1 MRARGPPRKPVRIFS
16 RLPALARFLL
26 ALVAINF
33 VVFAAFRVAFWAAF
47 HETLAGASR
56 GDLIK
61 ALYLGSKFDFR
72 LALLF
77 LLPLVLLGWI
87 PLFDPAR
94 RRAARIA
101 WLAYLALAQC
111 VVLLL
116 YFVDFGH
123 YAYGRVRLNASLVDH
138 LRPVGVAARVAWD
151 TYPVLSCLLGLALLT
166 SAYFWIVRRAARH
179 TLVPAASP
187 LGKWPKRAAVAVL
200 AALYALGIYGKWSWY
215 PLRWSEAYFSSSE
228 AVAALALNPVLFL
241 MDTAENRNLT
251 YDADKV
257 REHYAYT
264 ASLLGVKTPDA
275 EKLDFAR
282 YVTPAG
288 KPPVQY
294 NLVVIHM
301 ESFAAFKTGVF
312 GNPLNATPY
321 FDAIARESLLFT
333 NFFVPEVPTPRSV
346 FTMITG
352 IPDVNGATTASR
364 NPLVVNQHTL
374 VNALEGY
381 EKYYFLGGSA
391 NWGNIRGLFTHNIPG
406 LHVFEEGD
414 YDAPQADG
422 WGVSDVVLFE
432 KADEVL
438 REEKKPFFAFIQT
451 AGNHRPFTIPDDH
464 RGFDLAQVDD
474 AALRENGFDSL
485 AAYNGIRYLDHSLES
500 FFKKARKAPYFRNT
514 VFVMYGDH
522 GNPSTRQTPWEQLRL
537 TGFHVP
543 LAIYAPGL
551 IKRGRRIDFTAS
563 LPDSLPTYL
572 SLLGV
577 PYLNTGLGRDLLGLG
592 PEDRHFSLIE
602 HVGVLDDE
610 FYLRLDP
617 GGARLFRY
625 RSQAA
630 AEDVHERY
638 PEKVAEL
645 RRLHDALYETSKYML
660 YHNPPRP
667 HAPRGAVV
675 RQAAVR

>member
-1 MRARGPPRKPVRIFS
+1 MPFVAINGIS

-26 ALVAINF
+26 GLVAINL

-47 HETLAGASR
+47 HETLAGTSR
-56 GDLIK
+56 GDLLK
-61 ALYLGSKFDFR
+61 AFYLGSKFDLR
-72 LALLF
+72 LVLLL
-77 LLPLVLLGWI
+77 LLPLALLGWI
-87 PLFDPAR
+87 ALFDPAR

-101 WLAYLALAQC
+101 WLGYLALAQC

-123 YAYGRVRLNASLVDH
+123 YAYARVRLNASLIDH
-138 LRPVGVAARVAWD
+138 LTPVEVAARVAWD
-151 TYPVLSCLLGLALLT
+151 TYPVLPGVLGLLLLT
-166 SAYFWIVRRAARH
+166 SAYVWIVRLAARH
-179 TLVPAASP
+179 TLVPATRP
-187 LGKWPKRAAVAVL
+187 LDKWPKRAAVTAL

-241 MDTAENRNLT
+241 MDTAENRNLP

-264 ASLLGVKTPDA
+264 ASLLGVKTPDPG
-275 EKLDFAR
+275 KLDFAR
-282 YVTPAG
+282 YVTPAR
-288 KPPVQY
+288 KPPVPY
-294 NLVVIHM
+294 NLVVIHL
-301 ESFAAFKTGVF
+301 ESFAAFKAGVF
-312 GNPLNATPY
+312 GNSLDATPY
-321 FDAIARESLLFT
+321 FDAIARDGLLFT
-333 NFFVPEVPTPRSV
+333 NFFVPEVPTARSV

-391 NWGNIRGLFTHNIPG
+391 TWGNIRGLFAHNIPG
-406 LHVFEEGD
+406 LHIFEEGD
-414 YDAPQADG
+414 YDARQADG

-432 KADEVL
+432 KADESL
-438 REEKKPFFAFIQT
+438 RKEKKPFFAFIQT
-451 AGNHRPFTIPDDH
+451 AGNHRPYTIPDDR
-464 RGFDLAQVDD
+464 RGFELAQADN
-474 AALRENGFDSL
+474 AALHDNGFDSL
-485 AAYNGIRYLDHSLES
+485 AAYNGLRFLDYALQA
-500 FFKKARKAPYFRNT
+500 FFTKARKAPYFRNT

-522 GNPSTRQTPWEQLRL
+522 GNPSTLQTPWEQLRL

-543 LAIYAPGL
+543 LVIYAPAL

-592 PEDRHFSLIE
+592 AKDPHFSLIE
-602 HVGVLDDE
+602 HAGVLDDE
-610 FYLRLDP
+610 FYLRLDADV
-617 GGARLFRY
+617 ARLFRY
-625 RSQAA
+625 RSQDA

-645 RRLHDALYETSKYML
+645 RRLHEALYETSKYML
-660 YHNPPRP
+660 YHNPARP
-667 HAPRGAVV
+667 HVPQGAVV
-675 RQAAVR
+675 PQAAAR

>member
-1 MRARGPPRKPVRIFS
+1 MFN
-16 RLPALARFLL
+16 RLPGLARFIL
-26 ALVAINF
+26 ALTAINV
-33 VVFAAFRVAFWAAF
+33 VVFAAFRGFFWAAF
-47 HETLAGASR
+47 HETLANASWA
-56 GDLIK
+56 DLLK
-61 ALYLGSKFDFR
+61 ALYLGLKFDLR
-72 LALLF
+72 LALL
-77 LLPLVLLGWI
+77 LCLPLALLGWI
-87 PLFDPAR
+87 APFDPAR

-101 WLAYLALAQC
+101 WLAYLTAAQC

-123 YAYGRVRLNASLVDH
+123 YAYLRVRLNASLVDH
-138 LRPVGVAARVAWD
+138 LTPLGVAARVAWE
-151 TYPVLSCLLGLALLT
+151 TYPLGFSFLGLLFLAFAFLR
-166 SAYFWIVRRAARH
+166 IARH
-179 TLVPAASP
+179 VAQRTLTPALA
-187 LGKWPKRAAVAVL
+187 LGKWPQRAAVAAL

-241 MDTAENRNLT
+241 MDTAENRNLPYNT
-251 YDADKV
+251 DKV

-264 ASLLGVKTPDA
+264 ASLLGVKTPDP

-288 KPPVQY
+288 KPPVRY
-294 NLVVIHM
+294 NLVVIHL
-301 ESFAAFKTGVF
+301 ESFAAFKSGVF
-312 GNPLNATPY
+312 GNSLNATPY
-321 FDAIARESLLFT
+321 FDAIAKEGLLFT
-333 NFFVPEVPTPRSV
+333 NFFVPEVPTARSV

-391 NWGNIRGLFTHNIPG
+391 TWGNIRGLFTHNIPG

-422 WGVSDVVLFE
+422 WGVSDVVLLE
-432 KADEVL
+432 KAEASF
-438 REEKKPFFAFIQT
+438 RREKKPFFAFIQT
-451 AGNHRPFTIPDDH
+451 AGNHRPYTIPSDR
-464 RGFDLAQVDD
+464 RGFELTQVDD
-474 AALRENGFDSL
+474 AALHDNGFDSL
-485 AAYNGIRYLDHSLES
+485 AAYNGLRFLDYALES
-500 FFKKARKAPYFRNT
+500 FFTRAREAPYFRDT

-543 LAIYAPGL
+543 LVIYAPAL

-592 PEDRHFSLIE
+592 AGDRHFSLIE
-602 HVGVLDDE
+602 HTGIHDDE
-610 FYLRLDP
+610 FYLRLDADV
-617 GGARLFRY
+617 ARLFRY
-625 RSQAA
+625 RSQEA

-645 RRLHDALYETSKYML
+645 RRLHEALYETSKYML

-667 HAPRGAVV
+667 HAPREVG
-675 RQAAVR
+675 RE